1 MKEGEKSVLNVII
14 KADVSGSAEALEDAL
29 GKMDLDEVKI
39 RVVGKGVGAITESDV
54 GLAEVSEG
62 IIIGFNVRPGA
73 KAREAIDRSGVDVRL
88 YKIIYEALEDIERA
102 IKGLLGPEFEERIIG
117 EAEVREVFKVPKIG
131 FVFGCMVT
139 RGVVKREAGVRVI
152 RDGVVIAEDTMSS
165 LKRFKDD
172 AGEVREGF
180 ECGIGLN
187 KFQDVKEGD
196 VFEAFETVEVERV

>member
-1 MKEGEKSVLNVII
+1 MII

-29 GKMDLDEVKI
+29 NKMDLDEVNI
-39 RVVGKGVGAITESDV
+39 RVVAKGVGAITESDV

-73 KAREAIDRSGVDVRL
+73 KAREAIERSGVDVRL

-102 IKGLLGPEFEERIIG
+102 VKGLLGPEFKEQIIG

-139 RGVVKREAGVRVI
+139 RGEVKRESGVRVI
-152 RDGVVIAEDTMSS
+152 RDGCLLYTSPSPRDQRGSRMPSS
-165 LKRFKDD
+165 
-172 AGEVREGF
+172 A
-180 ECGIGLN
+180 
-187 KFQDVKEGD
+187 
-196 VFEAFETVEVERV
+196 